1 VSRTTVFV
9 VGRTT
14 GIVVSVSRDSASLA
28 STHSRHAAVD
38 EHRDG
43 VVRGVRGPNASSPTE
58 ARTCSNTQPSIV
70 APP

>member
-28 STHSRHAAVD
+28 STHSRRSRWTSIATASSAGS
-38 EHRDG
+38 RS
-43 VVRGVRGPNASSPTE
+43 NASSPTE